1 MTDTTDQGELQEQ
14 EPAQV
19 RPFAAVLQD
28 LNHGTVAD
36 DASRLMQ
43 ELVAAVRKH
52 GKKGG
57 LTLKLGVAPM
67 KGNERA
73 LLISASVST
82 SLPQA
87 EPVVAPF
94 FADKDHNL
102 VRDDPSQL
110 ALPLRE
116 VPTTPNRTIEL
127 RKANTK

>member
-1 MTDTTDQGELQEQ
+1 MTDTTPTGETAEQ
-14 EPAQV
+14 EPAQI
-19 RPFAAVLQD
+19 RPFAAILQD

-36 DASRLMQ
+36 DAARLMQ

-73 LLISASVST
+73 LLISASVTT

-87 EPVVAPF
+87 EPVVVPF
-94 FADKDHNL
+94 FTDKDFNL
-102 VRDDPSQL
+102 VRDDPTQL

-116 VPTTPNRTIEL
+116 VPAPNRTTEL
-127 RKANTK
+127 RKASK